1 MVFNSSSFLVFFP
14 IVVLVY
20 FVFPPKRQWI
30 WLLVS
35 SYYFY
40 LSWNIKYG
48 VLLLTTTIITWLG
61 GMFLEQYKGVKW
73 IRQGCVGICLVV
85 DLAILGIFKYQD
97 FVLDSI
103 IEIANRFGV
112 SLSFDN
118 RLDVLLPVG
127 ISFYTFQALG
137 YVIDVYRGEK
147 AEHNFFRYAL
157 FLSFFPQLVAGP
169 IERSKNLL
177 GQLRQTHA
185 FDYRRVKNGLLL
197 MLWGLFQKMIIAD
210 RVALLVNTVY
220 NNYGNYHGIFIVIAT
235 VFFAIQIYCD
245 FGGYSD
251 IAIGA
256 SQVMGIDLM
265 QNFNK
270 PYFAVSVKDF
280 WQRWH
285 ISLTAWLRDY
295 LYIPLGGNRK
305 GKVRKYINTMIVFL
319 TSGIWHGAN
328 WTYVIWG
335 GGAWCI
341 YDTRGS
347 NGRMA

>member
-1 MVFNSSSFLVFFP
+1 MVFNSSSFLFFFP
-14 IVVLVY
+14 VVILLY
-20 FVFPPKRQWI
+20 FVIPPKLQWI

-40 LSWNIKYG
+40 LSWNVKYG
-48 VLLLTTTIITWLG
+48 MLLLITTVVTWAG
-61 GMFLEQYKGVKW
+61 GMFLEWYKGKKWVKKA
-73 IRQGCVGICLVV
+73 CVGGCLFI
-85 DLAILGIFKYQD
+85 DLAILGIFKYQN

-103 IEIANRFGV
+103 AGLAEQFGI
-112 SLSFDN
+112 SLSFEN
-118 RLDVLLPVG
+118 RWDVLLPVG

-147 AEHNFFRYAL
+147 AEKNIFRYAL

-177 GQLRQTHA
+177 GQLRQAHG
-185 FDYRRVKNGLLL
+185 FDYERVKNGLLL
-197 MLWGLFQKMIIAD
+197 MLWGLFQKMIISD
-210 RVALLVNTVY
+210 RLALFVNTVY
-220 NNYGNYHGIFIVIAT
+220 NDYANYSGIIVIIAT
-235 VFFAIQIYCD
+235 IFFAVQIYCD

-256 SQVMGIDLM
+256 AQVMGIDLM

-270 PYFAVSVKDF
+270 PYFATSIKDF
-280 WQRWH
+280 WKRWH

-305 GKVRKYINTMIVFL
+305 GKARKYINTMIVFL
-319 TSGIWHGAN
+319 ASGVWHGAN
-328 WTYVIWG
+328 WTYIYWG
-335 GGAWCI
+335 GG
-341 YDTRGS
+341 TRRLYGFRGIDKS
-347 NGRMA
+347 FA